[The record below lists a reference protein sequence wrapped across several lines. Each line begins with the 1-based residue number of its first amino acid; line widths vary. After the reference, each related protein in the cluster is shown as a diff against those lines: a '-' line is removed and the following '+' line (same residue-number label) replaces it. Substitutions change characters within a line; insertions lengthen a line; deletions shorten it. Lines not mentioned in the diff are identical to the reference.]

1 MAMIGLGHIKTR
13 LGQYG
18 AAWVA
23 AFLVAGAAILTG
35 NLFDDLMVV
44 IDRVLPVV
52 MAAVVL
58 ALGIG
63 VILTLLSRES
73 LGTKLATGA
82 LALLLVLPLMWA
94 PVAAAVA
101 VAFFAERAIE
111 YSQTYAAFQI
121 GVSEMLFPLEET
133 VRSGAVFG
141 SVWALFQGVATV
153 VGFISALSNIWPLL
167 RRLLGPE
174 PAPAA

>member
-1 MAMIGLGHIKTR
+1 MSGLGHIKTR

-18 AAWVA
+18 AAWMV
-23 AFLVAGAAILTG
+23 AFLVAGAAILIGT
-35 NLFDDLMVV
+35 LFYDLIVV
-44 IDRVLPVV
+44 TDIVLP
-52 MAAVVL
+52 AAVAATVL
-58 ALGIG
+58 ALGVGLI
-63 VILTLLSRES
+63 VTLLSS
-73 LGTKLATGA
+73 QALGTKLAFGA

-94 PVAAAVA
+94 PVAAAV
-101 VAFFAERAIE
+101 VIAFFADRSIE

-121 GVSEMLFPLEET
+121 GVSELLFPLEEM

-174 PAPAA
+174 PAPAG

>member
-1 MAMIGLGHIKTR
+1 MIGHIKRR

-23 AFLVAGAAILTG
+23 AFLATGAAILAG
-35 NLFDDLMVV
+35 MLFEDLIVV
-44 IDRVLPVV
+44 ADMVLPVM
-52 MAAVVL
+52 MAAAVL
-58 ALGIG
+58 ALGVGLIASL
-63 VILTLLSRES
+63 ISRETV
-73 LGTKLATGA
+73 GTKLAVGA

-94 PVAAAVA
+94 PVAAGVA
-101 VAFFAERAIE
+101 IAFFADRSIE
-111 YSQTYAAFQI
+111 YSQVYAAFQI
-121 GVSEMLFPLEET
+121 GVSGLLFPLEQL

-141 SVWALFQGVATV
+141 SVWALFQGVASI
-153 VGFISALSNIWPLL
+153 VGFISALSNIWPIL